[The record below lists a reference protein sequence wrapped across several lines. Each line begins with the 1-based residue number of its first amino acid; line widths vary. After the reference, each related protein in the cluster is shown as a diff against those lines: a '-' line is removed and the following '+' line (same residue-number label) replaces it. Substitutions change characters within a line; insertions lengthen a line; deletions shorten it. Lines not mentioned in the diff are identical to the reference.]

1 MNEKLKKI
9 IPSLFLLPIA
19 LFIIFNRGDF
29 IPILDHVNLLIHEG
43 GHGIFK
49 VFGKF
54 IYTFGGTLM
63 QIILP
68 VLFIITYAR
77 MKKLFAVQLSL
88 IWLAQNMMNISVY
101 VSDARDRKLP
111 LLGGNKVYHDWT
123 YLLNEMNLT
132 LYDKLIGSI
141 IYYTAAAILIFTL
154 LYPLFI
160 KEYKEVKLDL
170 NL

>member
-1 MNEKLKKI
+1 MNEKLKNL
-9 IPSLFLLPIA
+9 IPSLILLPVVLFLIINKGKFI
-19 LFIIFNRGDF
+19 FII
-29 IPILDHVNLLIHEG
+29 DHVNLLIHEG

-49 VFGKF
+49 FFGRF
-54 IYTFGGTLM
+54 LHAFGGTLM

-68 VLFIITYAR
+68 ALFIVTYVR
-77 MKKLFAVQLSL
+77 MKKQFAVQLSL

-123 YLLNEMNLT
+123 YLLNEMNLM

-141 IYYTAAAILIFTL
+141 IYYSAAAILIFTL